1 MRCLAALLLLLTLP
15 TVAMGSPDPEPCD
28 IAPQFVTSSKPL
40 APLKAAINASRPI
53 EILAV
58 GSGSTTGA
66 NAQQPGDA
74 FPYRMLD
81 VLRAALPGV
90 TFNLTLRGGRGM
102 TAEEMLPLVRT
113 QMQQTPAELVLWQTG
128 TVEAIRALR
137 PARMRQVLREGLDFI
152 HEAGGSLLLIDPQF
166 TRALRA
172 NTDVEPYETELQQI
186 AALPG
191 AALFHRYDLTRG
203 WALQGRI
210 DPERAPKYARQAELT
225 RLNRCLGQALA
236 RYVLNGVGVAPP

>member
-1 MRCLAALLLLLTLP
+1 
-15 TVAMGSPDPEPCD
+15 MGSPGPEPCD
-28 IAPQFVTSSKPL
+28 IAPQFVTAAKPL
-40 APLKAAINASRPI
+40 APLKAAINAGKPI

-66 NAQQPGDA
+66 NAQRPADA

-81 VLRAALPGV
+81 ALRAALPSV

-102 TAEEMLPLVRT
+102 TAEEMLPLVRA
-113 QMQQTPAELVLWQTG
+113 QIQRSPATLVLWQTG

-137 PARMRQVLREGLDFI
+137 PARMRQVLREGLDLI
-152 HEAGGSLLLIDPQF
+152 HESGGLLLLIDPQF

-186 AALPG
+186 GALPG
-191 AALFHRYDLTRG
+191 AALFRRYELTRG

-210 DPERAPKYARQAELT
+210 DPERAPKDARKAELA
-225 RLNRCLGQALA
+225 RLNRCLGLALA
-236 RYVLNGVGVAPP
+236 RYVLNGAGVVPP